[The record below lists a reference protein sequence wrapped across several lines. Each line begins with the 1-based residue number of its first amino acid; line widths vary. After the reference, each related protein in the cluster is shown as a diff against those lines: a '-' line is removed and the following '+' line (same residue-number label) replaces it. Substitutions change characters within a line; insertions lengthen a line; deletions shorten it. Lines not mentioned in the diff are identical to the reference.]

1 LKLRL
6 SLITICVRQMV
17 TIPVQFG
24 KALAVNTPEN
34 PSKSNPDEPLHP
46 HPETL
51 RLIRSEELLAGAHEV
66 LIEHEGQTYRLRLTR
81 SGKLIL
87 HK

>member
-1 LKLRL
+1 
-6 SLITICVRQMV
+6 MV
-17 TIPVQFG
+17 TNLSQFR
-24 KALAVNTPEN
+24 KAQAVNPSEN
-34 PSKSNPDEPLHP
+34 LPKPNPDETPPHHP
-46 HPETL
+46 DSL

>member
-1 LKLRL
+1 
-6 SLITICVRQMV
+6 M
-17 TIPVQFG
+17 
-24 KALAVNTPEN
+24 NTPDKPKPSEPNAEADAEN
-34 PSKSNPDEPLHP
+34 R
-46 HPETL
+46 
-51 RLIRSEELLAGAHEV
+51 RLIRSEELLLGAQEV